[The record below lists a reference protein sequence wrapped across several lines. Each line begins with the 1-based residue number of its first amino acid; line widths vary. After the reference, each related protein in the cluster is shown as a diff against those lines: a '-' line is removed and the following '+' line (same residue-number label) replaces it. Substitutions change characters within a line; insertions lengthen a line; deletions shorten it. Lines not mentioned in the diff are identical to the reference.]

1 MMTPTTPLLMIHGL
15 LGPIDFFGPQAL
27 LPGIE
32 VHAPDL
38 PGYGSQPA
46 PPGGDPLNL
55 EQQAAWV
62 VADLRSR
69 FGRPAWL
76 LGHSVGGA
84 VAVLAARMAPELAR
98 AVISVEGN
106 FTLNDA
112 FWCRKIAAQSEDEW
126 AAEHA
131 RMQSDPDAWLAK
143 GGIEST
149 TQRLEWARAI
159 LHHQSAATVHA
170 MAKAVVRETGA
181 PGYLAA
187 AREVLGNG
195 TPLHL
200 MAGERSCT
208 GWDLP
213 PWVRAAAADMV
224 VLPGVGHMMM
234 LEAPEQFCEAVGA
247 MVLRDKP
254 SLR

>member
-1 MMTPTTPLLMIHGL
+1 MNEPTIPLLMIHGL
-15 LGPIDFFGPQAL
+15 LGPLDVFGAQAL
-27 LPGIE
+27 MPDIE
-32 VHAPDL
+32 LHAPDL
-38 PGYGSQPA
+38 PGYGSQPTQY
-46 PPGGDPLNL
+46 GGDSLTL
-55 EQQAAWV
+55 AQQAAWV
-62 VADLRSR
+62 VTYVRSHI
-69 FGRPAWL
+69 GRPAWL

-84 VAVLAARMAPELAR
+84 VAMLSARMVPELAK

-112 FWCRKIAAQSEDEW
+112 FWCRKIAPMGEDEW

-131 RMQSDPDAWLAK
+131 RMQSDPHAWLAK
-143 GGIEST
+143 GGIEPT
-149 TQRLEWARAI
+149 AQRLAWAQTI

-170 MAKAVVRETGA
+170 MAKAVVRDTGE
-181 PGYLAA
+181 PGYLASV
-187 AREVLGNG
+187 RDVLGNG

-200 MAGERSCT
+200 VAGERSSS

-213 PWVRAAAADMV
+213 SWVRSAAAGMV

-234 LEAPEQFCEAVGA
+234 LEAPAQFCEAVRT
-247 MVLRDKP
+247 MVLGDKP